1 MNFKHFF
8 DNIQTFKCHNTLI
21 RKEHITVQKRKE
33 KSVMNK
39 IMSAEKKIEKGVVTG
54 YKAIENGVVTGY
66 KSIENGVV
74 KGYKKIE
81 DRFVEAFLPGEAKK
95 EEENDVRN

>member
-1 MNFKHFF
+1 MIFKHFF
-8 DNIQTFKCHNTLI
+8 DNIQTFRCHNTLI
-21 RKEHITVQKRKE
+21 RKERVAAQKRKE
-33 KSVMNK
+33 KSAMNK
-39 IMSAEKKIEKGVVTG
+39 IVSAEKKIGNGIVTG